1 MSGHGRHDAGRRR
14 ATDPEGTAEQ
24 AAGSGPTTRTA
35 PEGEPRRRLLRSLVP
50 RGSRGELLAGLLC
63 AVLGFA
69 LVVQVR
75 QTQDADL
82 GSLRDSD
89 LVRILDDLGERNER
103 LDAEEAELSRVRTE
117 LESGT
122 SARAAAQEAAR
133 QQVDALG
140 ILAGTAAAQGPGI
153 EVVLT
158 DPDGDLS
165 AADLLDAVQE
175 LRDSGAEAMQ
185 VDGVRIVASTA
196 FTDSADGIE
205 VDGTL
210 LEQPYEL
217 LVIGNPPTLE
227 TAMEI
232 PGGVVD
238 TVTSRGA
245 RVRTTQRDQVVVD
258 ALRTPQAPQYARP
271 AEPTATP

>member
-1 MSGHGRHDAGRRR
+1 MSAHGRHDAGRRR
-14 ATDPEGTAEQ
+14 HAGAKPADP
-24 AAGSGPTTRTA
+24 AAVQRPAGAADT
-35 PEGEPRRRLLRSLVP
+35 GEPRRRLLRALVP
-50 RGSRGELLAGLLC
+50 RGSRGQVLAGLLC

-75 QTQDADL
+75 QTQEADL

-103 LDAEEAELSRVRTE
+103 LDAEEAELSRVRAE

-133 QQVDALG
+133 RQVDALG
-140 ILAGTAAAQGPGI
+140 ILAGTAAAEGPGI
-153 EVVLT
+153 SVVLT

-165 AADLLDAVQE
+165 APDLIDAVQE

-185 VDGVRIVASTA
+185 VSGVRIVASTA
-196 FTDSADGIE
+196 FTDVADGIE

-217 LVIGNPPTLE
+217 LVIGDPPTLE

-232 PGGVVD
+232 PGGVVE

-258 ALRTPQAPQYARP
+258 ALRTPQTPQYARP
-271 AEPTATP
+271 AEPTTTP

>member
-1 MSGHGRHDAGRRR
+1 MSGHGRHSA
-14 ATDPEGTAEQ
+14 DPEQ
-24 AAGSGPTTRTA
+24 AATGPDA
-35 PEGEPRRRLLRSLVP
+35 VEPRRRLLRSLVP
-50 RGSRGELLAGLLC
+50 RGSRGEVLAGLLC

-75 QTQDADL
+75 QTQEADL

-89 LVRILDDLGERNER
+89 LVRILDDLGERNDR
-103 LDAEEAELSRVRTE
+103 LDAEEAELSRVRAE

-133 QQVDALG
+133 RQVDALG
-140 ILAGTAAAQGPGI
+140 ILAGTAAAEGPGI
-153 EVVLT
+153 SVVLT
-158 DPDGDLS
+158 DPDRRLS
-165 AADLLDAVQE
+165 ASDLLDAVQE

-185 VDGVRIVASTA
+185 VGGVRVVASTA
-196 FTDSADGIE
+196 FVDTAEGIE

-210 LEQPYEL
+210 IEPPYEL
-217 LVIGNPPTLE
+217 LVIGDPPTLE

-238 TVTSRGA
+238 TVTSRDA
-245 RVRTTQRDQVVVD
+245 KVRTTQRDQVVVD
-258 ALRTPQAPQYARP
+258 ALRTPQTPQYARP

>member
-1 MSGHGRHDAGRRR
+1 VSAHGRHDAGHRHE
-14 ATDPEGTAEQ
+14 PV
-24 AAGSGPTTRTA
+24 SGPQTRA
-35 PEGEPRRRLLRSLVP
+35 DRPAADAAEPRRRLLRSLVP

-75 QTQDADL
+75 QTQEADL

-103 LDAEEAELSRVRTE
+103 LDSEEAELSRVRSE

-133 QQVDALG
+133 RQVDALG
-140 ILAGTAAAQGPGI
+140 ILAGTAAAEGPGLSL
-153 EVVLT
+153 VLT
-158 DPDGDLS
+158 DPDGVLS
-165 AADLLDAVQE
+165 AAQLLDAVQE

-185 VDGVRIVASTA
+185 VGGVRIVASTS
-196 FTDSADGIE
+196 FTDTADGIE

-210 LEQPYEL
+210 LEQPYEFV
-217 LVIGNPPTLE
+217 VIGDPPTLE
-227 TAMEI
+227 TALEI
-232 PGGVVD
+232 PGGVVE
-238 TVTSRGA
+238 TATSRGA
-245 RVRTTQRDQVVVD
+245 LVRTTQREEVVVD
-258 ALRTPQAPQYARP
+258 ALRTPQTPQYARP